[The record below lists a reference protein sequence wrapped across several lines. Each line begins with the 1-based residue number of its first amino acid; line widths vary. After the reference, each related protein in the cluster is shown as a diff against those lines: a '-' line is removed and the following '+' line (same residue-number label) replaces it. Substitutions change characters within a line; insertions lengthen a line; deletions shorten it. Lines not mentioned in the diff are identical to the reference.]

1 MTAIAL
7 PGPAL
12 KLAYLGQQQW
22 WRTSCEL
29 VGRAVRRLALGKEV
43 GLTRDHLA
51 TLRRRYK
58 QLLADDLA
66 NVDAGLYPSSLLF
79 QIPYRQYARVAPR
92 LAADIP
98 RVVLRRSRGNFRDLP
113 SNVEP
118 TDFPAYYRRT
128 FHWQSDGYLS
138 RRSAALYDLGV
149 ELLFGGTADVMRRQ
163 VLPPIVR
170 AARKVAGRP
179 RILDVACGTGRALSQ
194 LSRALPDAEY
204 DAVDLSRWYLQ
215 QAADNVPA
223 PVRLTEANAESL
235 PYDDATFDVTY
246 SVYLFHELPR
256 AARRNVWREMKRVTK
271 PGGTVVIMDS
281 IQRTDVPEMAFFLER
296 FNSEMHEPFF
306 REYQRDDLAEGLSEV
321 GLQVDAV
328 GDHFL
333 SKSVTA
339 RRV

>member
-7 PGPAL
+7 PGAAL
-12 KLAYLGQQQW
+12 KLAYLGQQEG
-22 WRTSCEL
+22 WRSSCDL
-29 VGRAVRRLALGKEV
+29 VGRAVRRLVVGKEV
-43 GLTRDHLA
+43 GLNREHLA

-113 SNVEP
+113 PNVER
-118 TDFPAYYRRT
+118 FPAYYRRT
-128 FHWQSDGYLS
+128 FHWQSDGYFS
-138 RRSAALYDLGV
+138 RKSAALYDLGV

-170 AARKVAGRP
+170 AARKVGRP

-194 LSRALPDAEY
+194 LCRAVPDAEY

-215 QAADNVPA
+215 QAAENVPA
-223 PVRLTEANAESL
+223 AVRLTEANAESL
-235 PYDDATFDVTY
+235 PYDDASFDVTY

-271 PGGTVVIMDS
+271 PGGTIVIMDS

-296 FNSEMHEPFF
+296 FNAEMHEPFF
-306 REYQRDDLAEGLSEV
+306 REYQRDDLAEGLAEV